1 MRKLSAS
8 RFLPIFY
15 FLGIDFC
22 KLWKDNDHYLFF
34 MAQPFFRLSF
44 DWIFSCTARA
54 SVFYL
59 QKFIKRLCNTNSE
72 RPIDSILPTF
82 CQNIYLHLLNVR
94 LPLYTLLS
102 NLPSPLWSSTD
113 IHHRSRQVID
123 KRRLSKS
130 CGFSTKSQTC
140 ALPKQLNSPECK
152 IFYFGIKMM
161 FCTRLIFFSL
171 VWGKLRDKKNF
182 PEFCKK
188 ATQAYIHKHITD
200 YGTHY
205 TRQSWLKNFFVLLIV
220 ASNYIN
226 NTETIAVCFPWKLSL
241 GTNTDI
247 SKKVYVRVTFLVH
260 SCFNILVFTFCYS
273 SVRNCKGAHF
283 VALEKTT
290 PRTFNHHKR
299 IA

>member
-59 QKFIKRLCNTNSE
+59 QKFIKRFCNTNSE
-72 RPIDSILPTF
+72 HPIDSILPTF

-94 LPLYTLLS
+94 LPLYALLS

-171 VWGKLRDKKNF
+171 VWGKLRDKK
-182 PEFCKK
+182 K
-188 ATQAYIHKHITD
+188 
-200 YGTHY
+200 
-205 TRQSWLKNFFVLLIV
+205 
-220 ASNYIN
+220 
-226 NTETIAVCFPWKLSL
+226 
-241 GTNTDI
+241 
-247 SKKVYVRVTFLVH
+247 TFLSFAKKRHRPIYISTSLITVLITQGKADWRIFL
-260 SCFNILVFTFCYS
+260 SYWLWPAITLIIL
-273 SVRNCKGAHF
+273 KQLQF
-283 VALEKTT
+283 VSPGNSL
-290 PRTFNHHKR
+290 
-299 IA
+299 